1 MTSHDLHYICDEQML
16 ETAIADLYTS
26 SPSYIAID
34 TEFTRRTTYWPQLEL
49 IQICAPRHPT
59 LVIDCQAL
67 QDLSSLTLLFND
79 LCIVKVFH
87 SARQDLEGFWKR
99 LKVLPTPIFDLQIAA
114 AFLGFGHSIGLG
126 DLAEMLLHKTINK
139 SEQHSNWD
147 KRPLRAA
154 QISYAAMD
162 AYFLHELYPV
172 VVDQLTTLNR
182 LSWIDEFCNILADPH
197 RLMLSPD
204 QAWLK
209 LRSHV
214 KTEQELFFLKSFAAL
229 REKLA
234 AQHDLNRTRVV
245 TDADLVLLCKRMTL
259 FVQPNIQPHVL
270 NEDNPLNQNERT
282 FLGGASTCVPF
293 IAPSENDF
301 PALDGIPE
309 YFHSAFQKRQRQT
322 YEEFYTFR
330 NFKRLRKQLQRGL
343 SLSFSPE
350 QQKQLMEMKAYL
362 QTEANRLTIPP
373 HYLAPQALLEDYVM
387 NPSPKHP
394 LISGWREGLIGASI
408 IKLTAPQ
415 SNAPS
420 THVLDETS

>member
-1 MTSHDLHYICDEQML
+1 MTNHDLHYICDERTL

-49 IQICAPRHPT
+49 IQICAPCHPT

-67 QDLSSLTLLFND
+67 RDLSSLTLLFND
-79 LCIVKVFH
+79 PCIVKVFH

-139 SEQHSNWD
+139 AEQHSNWD

-172 VVDQLTTLNR
+172 VIDQLTVLNR
-182 LSWIDEFCNILADPH
+182 LAWIDEFCAILADPH

-214 KTEQELFFLKSFAAL
+214 KSEQELFFLKSFAAL

-245 TDADLVLLCKRMTL
+245 TDADLVLLCKRMAE
-259 FVQPNIQPHVL
+259 FVQPNTQSHVL
-270 NEDNPLNQNERT
+270 NEDDPLNQNESA
-282 FLGGASTCVPF
+282 LEAPSVSVPF
-293 IAPSENDF
+293 MVPSENDF
-301 PALDGIPE
+301 PVLDGIPE
-309 YFHSAFQKRQRQT
+309 CFHKAFQKRQHQT
-322 YEEFYTFR
+322 YEEFYTVK

-350 QQKQLMEMKAYL
+350 QQKQLIDIKTYL
-362 QTEANRLTIPP
+362 QVEANRLTIPL

-387 NPSPKHP
+387 NPSPQHP
-394 LISGWREGLIGASI
+394 FISGWREGLIGASI
-408 IKLTAPQ
+408 MKLTAPQ
-415 SNAPS
+415 SNGLS
-420 THVLDETS
+420 THDSDEAP